1 MSFHSGSV
9 KHLAAST
16 RSSLLMS
23 SSTSDCSLR
32 LWDYNRVESSER
44 LTLSYKQNLSELPL
58 ALDIHP
64 SGFFVAT
71 GTEDF
76 ATEHAVTNN
85 KLEALRRI
93 PMKMA
98 LEKAVRPVAH
108 SHPLSIGLHVDTI
121 NIIWHGM
128 MFVGHWRGGA

>member
-1 MSFHSGSV
+1 MLSF
-9 KHLAAST
+9 AQ
-16 RSSLLMS
+16 
-23 SSTSDCSLR
+23 
-32 LWDYNRVESSER
+32 NRGEM
-44 LTLSYKQNLSELPL
+44 PL

-76 ATEHAVTNN
+76 ATEHAVTNS

-98 LEKAVRPVAH
+98 LEKAVRREREGD
-108 SHPLSIGLHVDTI
+108 SERD
-121 NIIWHGM
+121 
-128 MFVGHWRGGA
+128 GGVI